1 MDNRIDKIIIS
12 SMRNVFA
19 RTIMMVVC
27 LYFVFGL
34 VPQKNLL
41 DIYQYYH
48 LVSATTIILLS
59 LIQQFL
65 VIRATD
71 VIDTYQHTLSVKQ
84 RMEMYRKTGTSG
96 IKLLIFVACS
106 VLLLMLTET
115 VLLPINASNQTFWA
129 VSVSA
134 SLSLLIEIVSYSL
147 SYIKAFRFIM
157 NIQSEE

>member
-1 MDNRIDKIIIS
+1 MNNRIDKVIIS
-12 SMRNVFA
+12 SIRNVFP
-19 RTIMMVVC
+19 RTIMMVAC
-27 LYFVFGL
+27 LYFGFGL
-34 VPQKNLL
+34 IPQKHIL

-71 VIDTYQHTLSVKQ
+71 VIDTYQNTLSVKQ
-84 RMEMYRKTGTSG
+84 RVEMYRKTGMSG

-129 VSVSA
+129 VSVGA

-147 SYIKAFRFIM
+147 SYIKAFRFIT
-157 NIQSEE
+157 NVQSEE